1 MKKPYNFTLAP
12 DYRIVSCAKQPVT
25 FPIRYA
31 LEIHWESPTSQI
43 SEQLFDGRFA
53 YLYYYEYWLSE
64 PMELP
69 FEITLEDLHV
79 LYPLLTE
86 QWIFGKKEDQDFPFE
101 LSPGQGTYCYLA
113 KGKYKLRLP
122 AGHHILI
129 GFVIDAGMF
138 RPPALQQFRFLRQL
152 IQAKKEQSSLS
163 MKSIDFRVGPTTIK
177 YLRMIFG
184 RLNPHTLNNEHILLK
199 HLIFLINLSRFKLL
213 EDAYSDLPVPVQAKQ
228 LLAVMILHE
237 GAQSRI
243 GEIAQILHTA
253 PEVLSRTYHKYF
265 NMTIQ
270 EERKNLLLALIEQ
283 VIVEHEKLAATAEET
298 GFSGHSEMNRFI
310 HNATGMTASQ
320 FKAASEQKLKR

>member
-1 MKKPYNFTLAP
+1 MKKPYNFTLTP

-53 YLYYYEYWLSE
+53 FLYYYEYWLSE
-64 PMELP
+64 PMELL

-86 QWIFGKKEDQDFPFE
+86 QSIFGKKENQGFNFE
-101 LSPGQGTYCYLA
+101 LSPAQGTYFYLA
-113 KGKYKLRLP
+113 KGKYKLKLP

-152 IQAKKEQSSLS
+152 IQAKKDRSALS

-177 YLRMIFG
+177 YLRIIFC

-228 LLAVMILHE
+228 LLAVMISHE

-253 PEVLSRTYHKYF
+253 PEVLSRAYHKCF

-310 HNATGMTASQ
+310 KKLTGKTASQ
-320 FKAASEQKLKR
+320 FKAEIEKNLKR